1 MMDNK
6 TFWFALLTV
15 LAVLVTA
22 NSVSALATSV
32 STTVSGIDITT
43 QPVTIFAG
51 ETIPL
56 RVSFTADTNASD
68 VRVKAWIS
76 GYRSDISDSTERFD
90 IINGSRYT
98 SELLTLTAPSDID
111 INENVLLVVSVETKD
126 AFDETTYDLNLQ
138 RGSYEVEVMS
148 VEVQVP
154 YEITPGTNAAVDV
167 VLKNRGIRELDDVY
181 IKISIPALNLE
192 TKVYAGDLLP
202 VDDDDTDEGDAVE
215 KRLFLKIPSD
225 AATGTYTLNVES
237 YNKDVSEKASQDI
250 TIGESTEK
258 SDVLVPV
265 ADKSISVGEEATYE
279 LIIVN
284 SGDSIKTYTISPETT
299 SSLTVKVEEPSV
311 AVPAGDSKTVKVKVS
326 ANEKGTYTFA
336 LNVKSGDE
344 LVERASFSASVSGTA
359 LNATLIWT
367 IVLAIVLVVLIVVFA
382 ILLTRKPAKKEEFTE
397 SYY

>member
-32 STTVSGIDITT
+32 STTVNGIDVTS

-56 RVSFTADTNASD
+56 RVSFTADTNATD

-76 GYRSDISDSTERFD
+76 GYRSDISDSSERFD

-111 INENVLLVVSVETKD
+111 INENVLLIVSVETKD
-126 AFDETTYDLNLQ
+126 AYDETTYDLNLQ

-148 VEVQVP
+148 VEVQVSDD
-154 YEITPGTNAAVDV
+154 IIPGLNAAVDV
-167 VLKNRGIRELDDVY
+167 VLKNRGIRELDDTY
-181 IKISIPALNLE
+181 IKVKISELNVE

-202 VDDDDTDEGDAVE
+202 GDDDDTDKGDAVE
-215 KRLFLKIPSD
+215 KRIFVKIPSN
-225 AATGTYTLNVES
+225 AAVGIYSMTIEA
-237 YNKDVSEKASQDI
+237 YNKDVSQTVTQDI
-250 TIGESTEK
+250 EIGESADK
-258 SDVLVPV
+258 SDVLVSV
-265 ADKSISVGEEATYE
+265 ADKSIAVGEEATYE

-284 SGDSIKTYTISPETT
+284 SGDGIKSYTISPE
-299 SSLTVKVEEPSV
+299 SASALTISVEEPVV
-311 AVPAGDSKTVKVKVS
+311 AVSAGSSKTVNIRVK
-326 ANEKGTYTFA
+326 ANEQGTYTFA

-344 LVERASFSASVSGTA
+344 LIKRATFSASVSGTA
-359 LNATLIWT
+359 VNTTLIWT
-367 IVLAIVLVVLIVVFA
+367 IVLAIVFIVLLVALIV
-382 ILLTRKPAKKEEFTE
+382 LLTKKPAKKEEFSE

>member
-56 RVSFTADTNASD
+56 RVSFTADTNATD

-76 GYRSDISDSTERFD
+76 GYRSDISDSSERFD
-90 IINGSRYT
+90 IISGSRYT

-154 YEITPGTNAAVDV
+154 WLGALIVRLNKVTCCPNPFCTTN
-167 VLKNRGIRELDDVY
+167 
-181 IKISIPALNLE
+181 
-192 TKVYAGDLLP
+192 
-202 VDDDDTDEGDAVE
+202 
-215 KRLFLKIPSD
+215 
-225 AATGTYTLNVES
+225 
-237 YNKDVSEKASQDI
+237 
-250 TIGESTEK
+250 
-258 SDVLVPV
+258 
-265 ADKSISVGEEATYE
+265 
-279 LIIVN
+279 
-284 SGDSIKTYTISPETT
+284 SP
-299 SSLTVKVEEPSV
+299 
-311 AVPAGDSKTVKVKVS
+311 
-326 ANEKGTYTFA
+326 
-336 LNVKSGDE
+336 
-344 LVERASFSASVSGTA
+344 VSG
-359 LNATLIWT
+359 LIT
-367 IVLAIVLVVLIVVFA
+367 KFVQLIPGNMTQLLGRNFA
-382 ILLTRKPAKKEEFTE
+382 GFKTPK
-397 SYY
+397 

>member
-1 MMDNK
+1 MMNTK

-56 RVSFTADTNASD
+56 RVSFTADTNATD

-76 GYRSDISDSTERFD
+76 GYRSDISDSSERFD
-90 IINGSRYT
+90 IISGSRYT

-215 KRLFLKIPSD
+215 KRLFLK
-225 AATGTYTLNVES
+225 NH
-237 YNKDVSEKASQDI
+237 
-250 TIGESTEK
+250 
-258 SDVLVPV
+258 
-265 ADKSISVGEEATYE
+265 
-279 LIIVN
+279 
-284 SGDSIKTYTISPETT
+284 TT
-299 SSLTVKVEEPSV
+299 RM
-311 AVPAGDSKTVKVKVS
+311 
-326 ANEKGTYTFA
+326 FQ
-336 LNVKSGDE
+336 
-344 LVERASFSASVSGTA
+344 
-359 LNATLIWT
+359 
-367 IVLAIVLVVLIVVFA
+367 
-382 ILLTRKPAKKEEFTE
+382 KKHRRT
-397 SYY
+397 